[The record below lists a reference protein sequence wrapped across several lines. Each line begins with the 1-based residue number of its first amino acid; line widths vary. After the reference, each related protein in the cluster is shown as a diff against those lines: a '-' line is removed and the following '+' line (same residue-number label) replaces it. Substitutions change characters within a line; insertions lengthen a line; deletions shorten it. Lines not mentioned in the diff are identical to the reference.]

1 MSEIKIAEV
10 IQSST
15 SSFIAEC
22 YELYEIPA
30 FGSLVKTSGNSV
42 EIYGV
47 VAQAGTS
54 GIEPGRRPVARGKD
68 ETTAEAVYQTSPQLL
83 KLLRSEFT
91 VLVVGYSNKEK
102 IYQYLPPQPAR
113 IHGFVYSC
121 TPDEVK
127 QFTSSFGFLNL
138 LANTGQ
144 EATGDEMI
152 AAVVRETS
160 RIHDNPHDFM
170 VGAGKALASL
180 LGGDYQR
187 LRTILGRITL

>member
-1 MSEIKIAEV
+1 MNETKIAEV

-15 SSFIAEC
+15 ASFIAEC

-30 FGSLVKTSGNSV
+30 FGSLVKTSVNSMD
-42 EIYGV
+42 IFGV

-91 VLVVGYSNKEK
+91 VGVVGYSIKDK

-113 IHGFVYSC
+113 IHSFVYSC

-127 QFTSSFGFLNL
+127 QFAASFGFLSL
-138 LANTGQ
+138 LTNTVQ
-144 EATGDEMI
+144 AATGDEMI
-152 AAVVRETS
+152 AAVVREMS
-160 RIHDNPHDFM
+160 RVQDNPHEFM
-170 VGAGKALASL
+170 VGAGKALSSL

-187 LRTILGRITL
+187 LRTIIGRITL